1 MLALS
6 IITMRSFCAD
16 KYANEDHYYYMDVV
30 CSEDIFLCLHN
41 PLGAQNSI
49 IEIYDY
55 AGNMLGNLDVGMY
68 FTNIEYDALRGEILC
83 YNGDSDENLFYIVKW
98 KK

>member
-1 MLALS
+1 MEHFYYNAVECAEKIFLALH
-6 IITMRSFCAD
+6 TP
-16 KYANEDHYYYMDVV
+16 KG
-30 CSEDIFLCLHN
+30 SE
-41 PLGAQNSI
+41 NSI